1 MLASL
6 VKAVDVNT
14 TTGDLILIGALAAI
28 WLTAGLLA
36 DGLPVAAT
44 AGAVGRR
51 AGLLSI
57 LVGAGAAV
65 LVIVAITG
73 LLMPGTSAPA
83 ASLPAAVPALIVL
96 TAGLHRLTKV
106 RRAAAAFAT
115 APLAPLPPALRA
127 AAAHPMIAGPM
138 QVTGLAALIGLP
150 IAGGMVTV
158 PGTNLV
164 GIAVAVVA
172 VAVTAIGIRHA
183 LRHSRLN
190 SLSFAPIRRTPRQL
204 TSVR

>member
-1 MLASL
+1 VVASL

-14 TTGDLILIGALAAI
+14 MGDLIVIGGLAAI

-36 DGLPVAAT
+36 EGLAT
-44 AGAVGRR
+44 AGSARAVGRL

-65 LVIVAITG
+65 LVIVPIVAA
-73 LLMPGTSAPA
+73 LVPGTSPLPPA
-83 ASLPAAVPALIVL
+83 VLPAAVPALIVL
-96 TAGLHRLTKV
+96 TASLRRLTML

-127 AAAHPMIAGPM
+127 AAAHPMIAGPL

-150 IAGGMVTV
+150 IAGGVVTV
-158 PGTNLV
+158 PGADV
-164 GIAVAVVA
+164 AGIAVALVA
-172 VAVTAIGIRHA
+172 VAVVAIGIRHA
-183 LRHSRLN
+183 LRHSRLDG
-190 SLSFAPIRRTPRQL
+190 LAVAPIRRARGIH
-204 TSVR
+204 